1 MDEALE
7 AYLAA
12 VDARRRSGDDP
23 ELIGRIVPRSPRWP
37 PGRFRKVPDQ
47 SAAYSLV
54 QESLG
59 EKSAIDSAQSC

>member
-1 MDEALE
+1 MDEALV

-23 ELIGRIVPRSPRWP
+23 ELIGRIVPRSPRRRRW
-37 PGRFRKVPDQ
+37 GAFRKVPDH

-59 EKSAIDSAQSC
+59 EKSAIDFQSC